1 MHSSLLTDTESDF
14 DAYYGYQN
22 QTRGTSSQSP
32 SSSYT
37 SYSSAS
43 VSFSVASTSSRY
55 GRNYGRSNRSGRKMG
70 LYGSGYEEE
79 EEEDEMDLADEGYDS
94 YDASPRFQT
103 RSSRRLRTASP
114 RQSPFSAYSTPC
126 IPLCPSPSFSPV
138 SSSFP
143 YSNSLPLPE
152 ELEDVDVLSSD
163 SNSSEEIE
171 RNYTPSCNEALR
183 RQWLALALRV
193 RIGVFRAQRK
203 MRGFVGKGRKY

>member
-1 MHSSLLTDTESDF
+1 MHSSLLTDIESDF

-22 QTRGTSSQSP
+22 QTRGPSSQSP

-37 SYSSAS
+37 SYSSTS
-43 VSFSVASTSSRY
+43 MSFSVASTSSRY
-55 GRNYGRSNRSGRKMG
+55 ERNYGRSSRSGRKTG
-70 LYGSGYEEE
+70 LYK

-103 RSSRRLRTASP
+103 RSSRRVRATSP
-114 RQSPFSAYSTPC
+114 RQSPFSAYSTPLP
-126 IPLCPSPSFSPV
+126 ICPSPSFSPI

-143 YSNSLPLPE
+143 YSDSLPHPE
-152 ELEDVDVLSSD
+152 ELEDVDELSSD

-193 RIGVFRAQRK
+193 RIGVFRARRR